1 MKMSLKSLFVAA
13 AVAFTATACG
23 QTKTTETTTAADGT
37 TTATVVTDST
47 MTATEAGAKLDAKME
62 AAGAKIDAAGAK
74 LDAKMN
80 AAGVKIDAMGDAAAK
95 SAAQAKENMKEAV
108 KK

>member
-1 MKMSLKSLFVAA
+1 MARRARSDAPYPPPLHPLLITPIGAGA
-13 AVAFTATACG
+13 
-23 QTKTTETTTAADGT
+23 Q
-37 TTATVVTDST
+37 
-47 MTATEAGAKLDAKME
+47 EAGAKLDAKME